1 MAVLSVLCRHS
12 FRFCLNPVFEWF
24 FYLTLLTI
32 SGKAELNPFRF
43 RSILFP
49 VKNFFYNSS
58 SWQFVT
64 LNIWIGSNFYG
75 CSVSFMSA
83 FFPLLPDSC
92 FWMIFCS
99 LYWFES
105 VKTIRNE
112 EVQSKCE
119 FILIGQDYD
128 IKHDLA
134 HRLFIF
140 RLGAVEAGLQ
150 GAIANPY
157 HKYRLDHD
165 FAI

>member
-1 MAVLSVLCRHS
+1 MNDPFPSHWAEKLGWIWLFWSVLLLS
-12 FRFCLNPVFEWF
+12 FLPASCFEWF

-64 LNIWIGSNFYG
+64 LNIWIGPNFYG

-105 VKTIRNE
+105 VKTFESVESDESMKEVYLANLMNLPNE
-112 EVQSKCE
+112 HRQFTCDDRSK
-119 FILIGQDYD
+119 F
-128 IKHDLA
+128 
-134 HRLFIF
+134 
-140 RLGAVEAGLQ
+140 VLQ
-150 GAIANPY
+150 WPSS
-157 HKYRLDHD
+157 
-165 FAI
+165 